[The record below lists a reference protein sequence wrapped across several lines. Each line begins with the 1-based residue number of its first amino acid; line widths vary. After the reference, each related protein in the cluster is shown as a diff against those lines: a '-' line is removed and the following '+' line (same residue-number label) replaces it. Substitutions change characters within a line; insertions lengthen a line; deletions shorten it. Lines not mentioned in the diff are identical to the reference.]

1 MDEAH
6 GSAHRES
13 AELQLICMNRNL
25 SDHANPF
32 KRTKKERHALRRMP
46 LKL

>member
-1 MDEAH
+1 MRRMDL
-6 GSAHRES
+6 HRES

-32 KRTKKERHALRRMP
+32 KRTKKERHIIGACL
-46 LKL
+46 